1 MTWRDWRTWRA
12 LIASLAVLIGLTAA
26 GTSPAFA
33 GIDGRDP
40 WIDQHCGIDTVGSG
54 KTAVAVPVDRL
65 SLNFESIDH
74 DPAGSKI
81 TVVYTIPGTGKY
93 GTLFGQYDP
102 ARANAVFNYTI
113 DYPPADSTLSISF
126 EIAWPDGTYYSNTLT
141 RPLLHCTRDN
151 PGDVDKRWWQDPAP
165 VTVFQQ
171 CTTVGTWPFTV
182 RAVDVT
188 VHRSHDEPVSAGVP
202 VWTDYWIPGK
212 KSYTS
217 GASGPT
223 DSTGDAWQTFRL
235 VAPPTGAELD
245 ILSTLRDTSSSPYSF
260 PVHTWVPIAC

>member
-1 MTWRDWRTWRA
+1 MTWRTWRA

-26 GTSPAFA
+26 GASPAFA

-40 WIDQHCGIDTVGSG
+40 WIDQHCGIDTIGSG
-54 KTAVAVPVDRL
+54 TTTIAVPVDRL
-65 SLNFESIDH
+65 SLNFEAIGH

-81 TVVYTIPGTGKY
+81 TVVYTIPGTSKH

-102 ARANAVFNYTI
+102 VRGNATFNYTI
-113 DYPPADSTLSISF
+113 GSPPADSTLSISF

-151 PGDVDKRWWQDPAP
+151 TSEVDKRWWPDLART
-165 VTVFQQ
+165 TVFQQ
-171 CTTVGTWPFTV
+171 CTTVGTWPFSV

-188 VHRSHDEPVSAGVP
+188 VHLSHDDPGFAGLP

-212 KSYTS
+212 KGYTS
-217 GASGPT
+217 GASGT
-223 DSTGDAWQTFRL
+223 ADSTGDTWQTFRL

-245 ILSTLRDTSSSPYSF
+245 ILSSFRDPSTRTY

>member
-1 MTWRDWRTWRA
+1 MDA
-12 LIASLAVLIGLTAA
+12 
-26 GTSPAFA
+26 
-33 GIDGRDP
+33 RDP
-40 WIDQHCGIDTVGSG
+40 YIDQHCAIDTIGSG
-54 KTAVAVPVDRL
+54 TTSIAVPVDRL
-65 SLNFESIDH
+65 SLNLSAVGH

-81 TVVYTIPGTGKY
+81 TVVYTIPGTSKY

-102 ARANAVFNYTI
+102 ARGHATFNYTI
-113 DYPPADSTLSISF
+113 DSPPADSTLSISF

-151 PGDVDKRWWQDPAP
+151 ASDVDKRWWQDLAA

-171 CTTVGTWPFTV
+171 CTSVGRWPYSV

-188 VHRSHDEPVSAGVP
+188 VHRSNDGPRTAGLP

-212 KSYTS
+212 KGYTA
-217 GASGPT
+217 GASGTT
-223 DSTGDAWQTFRL
+223 DVTGDSWQTFRL

-245 ILSTLRDTSSSPYSF
+245 IVSSTRDSSPYTF